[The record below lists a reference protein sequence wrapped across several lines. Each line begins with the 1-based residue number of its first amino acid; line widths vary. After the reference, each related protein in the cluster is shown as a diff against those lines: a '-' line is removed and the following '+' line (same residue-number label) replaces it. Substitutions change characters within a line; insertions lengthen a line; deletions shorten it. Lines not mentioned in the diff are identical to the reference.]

1 MVVPALFRWLSRK
14 YPRFV
19 EQVFE
24 DEPIGS
30 QVDGGEQPTRMMA
43 KVFRYTN
50 QVVNMVRPRKL
61 LMIAIDCPNSV
72 SPSAKLNQQLSFWF
86 RAAQEANAITP
97 GTPFMKLQTDSLRH
111 WIFHKLNTNPG
122 WKQIQV
128 IFSDS
133 SIPGQGEHKF
143 MEFIC
148 RSRTQP
154 SYNPNTIHVIYGLD
168 SDLIMLS
175 LATHEPHFKSLRE
188 DVFSDERRRKGCHL
202 CGQPSHHSS
211 QCQGK
216 PKERANEFDV
226 KLKLMDRKPF
236 IFLNVSTLR
245 DYIAIELNM
254 VGTSFKF
261 ELKRAINN
269 WVLLILFI
277 GNNFLP
283 HLLICKTNLA
293 RTGQY
298 LTDCGQLNLS
308 YTEIILQGL
317 AAREEDIFRKG

>member
-30 QVDGGEQPTRMMA
+30 QVDGDRMMA

-122 WKQIQV
+122 WKQIPLV
-128 IFSDS
+128 
-133 SIPGQGEHKF
+133 PGQGEHK
-143 MEFIC
+143 
-148 RSRTQP
+148 SRTQP

-269 WVLLILFI
+269 WIRQGVIDCLLK
-277 GNNFLP
+277 
-283 HLLICKTNLA
+283 ICKTNLA